1 MSWCFGVING
11 MASIWGGNYE
21 FHVGVY
27 TCLFEAT
34 VILVRCVFFQNK
46 MLVMIL
52 TDISVLHVFSV
63 NILACLVRGKNLSRS
78 NNLRLHKLSKIVVG
92 IVASWQH

>member
-21 FHVGVY
+21 FHAGVY

-52 TDISVLHVFSV
+52 TDISVLARIFCQYTWLSSSGKK
-63 NILACLVRGKNLSRS
+63 LVSQQQFTF
-78 NNLRLHKLSKIVVG
+78 
-92 IVASWQH
+92 A